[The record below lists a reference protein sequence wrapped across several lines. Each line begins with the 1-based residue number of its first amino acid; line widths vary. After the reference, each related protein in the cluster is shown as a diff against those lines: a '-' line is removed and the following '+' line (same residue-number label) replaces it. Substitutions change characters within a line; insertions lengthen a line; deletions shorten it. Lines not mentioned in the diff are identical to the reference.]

1 LTARR
6 TTLVATAAY
15 VVVAIAM
22 TWPLAAHL
30 TTSLPADLGDPGFNA
45 WVLMWT
51 GGQILAALSGHPAA
65 LLDYWNGN
73 IFYPARLT
81 IAYSEHMTP
90 ETLQA
95 LPFFAATHNILLGY
109 NVVFLGTFVLAGLGM
124 FLLVREWTRQ
134 PLAAFLAGLAFAYA
148 PYRIG
153 QLPHLQVLST
163 QWMPFVLYGLRRY
176 FTTRRPRALA
186 GAGAALVLQNLSCG
200 YYLLFFP
207 PFAAA
212 YALYELAA
220 RRLFRDRR
228 VCLSLAA
235 TAIGVAILTT
245 PFVLPYFRVREIA
258 PVGVRSI
265 DDIVMFS
272 ADTRA
277 FITPPAASRFW
288 AGRLP
293 SSMTSEGEGFPGVTI
308 VAFALVG
315 LAWLVSRRVVHADW
329 RHMPIEIR
337 ALTGAA
343 AAAFLVA
350 SLVILA
356 IFISGP
362 LTIPF
367 ASGTTVLRGI
377 QMPLNIAAVTLIWI
391 VIATTGWRRAAD
403 AEPSALGFSAL
414 AMVAAAVLSLGPRIE
429 SAGHRVAAGPY
440 VWLLK
445 YVPGFD
451 GLRVPARFLMIVA
464 MFSAALAG
472 FGAAWVLKGGRPE
485 GLRLRGCWRVAL
497 VVIGMAGILAESFMA
512 PMPMNRPLEA
522 GGLTPLR
529 SLAAGD
535 RIPHIYRVIRDLPEP
550 VVLLELPIGT
560 TRADV
565 PAVYYAG
572 YHRRPIVNGYSGF
585 APARYERRA
594 DLLMRAYDDPPEGL
608 SILEEDGVTHVLVHE
623 RAFLDGRGDKLSRW
637 LTDAGA
643 QVVAEDS
650 GDKLFRLR

>member
-15 VVVAIAM
+15 VVIAIAM
-22 TWPLAAHL
+22 TWPLVEHL

-45 WVLMWT
+45 WVLTWT

-176 FTTRRPRALA
+176 FASRRPRALA

-200 YYLLFFP
+200 YYMLFFP

-212 YALYELAA
+212 YALHELTA

-228 VCLSLAA
+228 VWLSLAA
-235 TAIGVAILTT
+235 AAVGVAILTT

-277 FITPPAASRFW
+277 FITPPAASRLW

-293 SSMTSEGEGFPGVTI
+293 SSITSEGEGFPGLTI
-308 VAFALVG
+308 LAFALAG
-315 LAWLVSRRVVHADW
+315 LTSLVIRRIVHADW
-329 RHMPIEIR
+329 RRMPIEVR

-343 AAAFLVA
+343 AAAFLAA

-356 IFISGP
+356 MFISGP

-367 ASGTTVLRGI
+367 VSGTTVLRGI
-377 QMPLNIAAVTLIWI
+377 QMPLNVAAVTLIWI
-391 VIATTGWRRAAD
+391 VIATTRWRCA
-403 AEPSALGFSAL
+403 AEPEPSGLGFSAL
-414 AMVAAAVLSLGPRIE
+414 AMIAAALLALGPRIE
-429 SAGHRVAAGPY
+429 SAGHRLAAGPY
-440 VWLLK
+440 VWLLE

-451 GLRVPARFLMIVA
+451 GLRVPARFLMIAA
-464 MFSAALAG
+464 MFTAALAG
-472 FGAAWVLKGGRPE
+472 FGAAWMMRHRTVR
-485 GLRLRGCWRVAL
+485 WRVAI

-535 RIPHIYRVIRDLPEP
+535 RIPRIYRVIRDMPEP

-560 TRADV
+560 TRADI

-572 YHRRPIVNGYSGF
+572 YHRRPIINGYSGF
-585 APARYERRA
+585 APARYLRQA

-608 SILEEDGVTHVLVHE
+608 SILQEDGVTHVLVHE
-623 RAFLDGRGDKLSRW
+623 RAFLDGRGTTLSRW
-637 LTDAGA
+637 LSDAGA
-643 QVVAEDS
+643 QLVLEEG
-650 GDKLFRLR
+650 GDKLFRLRR